1 MRKHNNFYI
10 IGVDAGYGNMKT
22 ARTIYPT
29 GMVAMD
35 TKPFFDGDILE
46 YNGTWYRIGEGH
58 KAYNPDKTADED
70 FYILTL
76 ASIAA
81 ELSTEQ
87 ITEANVHLALGL
99 PTTWTGRQREDYR
112 RYMMRNP
119 DVRFTFND
127 VLYSI
132 HLTDCIV
139 FPQGYAALV
148 PLMDSD
154 KRFNEFR
161 QFTGTVMMA
170 DIGNGTMNIMR
181 LVNGKPN
188 DQHCWTEV
196 LGVNQCVL
204 TARKQMMDKYG
215 IDMPESVIE
224 QFLRTGTANLSRE
237 LLDNLTNIVRGY
249 VTGLFDALRLHGY
262 DARLMKLFVMGG
274 GGCLVKNFGK
284 YDPGAVVFVDD
295 LHASAKGYEYMAQGV
310 IWRNERLARKAGD

>member
-29 GMVAMD
+29 GLVAMD

-215 IDMPESVIE
+215 IDMTESVIE
-224 QFLRTGTANLSRE
+224 QFLRTGTANLARE
-237 LLDNLTNIVRGY
+237 LLDNLTDTVRGY
-249 VTGLFDALRLHGY
+249 VTGLFDALRVHGY

>member
-29 GMVAMD
+29 GLAAMD

-112 RYMMRNP
+112 SYMMRNP

-127 VLYSI
+127 LLYSI

-148 PLMDSD
+148 PLMDND

-224 QFLRTGTANLSRE
+224 QFLRTGTANLARE
-237 LLDNLTNIVRGY
+237 LLDNLTDIVRGY
-249 VTGLFDALRLHGY
+249 VTGLFDALRVHGH

-284 YDPGAVVFVDD
+284 YDPSTVIFMDD

>member
-22 ARTIYPT
+22 TRTIYPT
-29 GMVAMD
+29 GLVAMD

-46 YNGTWYRIGEGH
+46 YNGIWYRIGEGH

-87 ITEANVHLALGL
+87 ISEANVHLALGL

-119 DVRFTFND
+119 DIRFTFND

-224 QFLRTGTANLSRE
+224 QFLRTGTANLARE
-237 LLDNLTNIVRGY
+237 LLDNLTDIVRGY
-249 VTGLFDALRLHGY
+249 VTGLFDALRVHGY

-274 GGCLVKNFGK
+274 GGCLVKHFGK
-284 YDPGAVVFVDD
+284 YDPGAIVFVDD
-295 LHASAKGYEYMAQGV
+295 LHASARGYEYMAQGV
-310 IWRNERLARKAGD
+310 IWRNERMSRKAGD

>member
-29 GMVAMD
+29 GLVAMD

-119 DVRFTFND
+119 DVQFVFND
-127 VLYSI
+127 ILYRI

-154 KRFNEFR
+154 KRYNDFR

-224 QFLRTGTANLSRE
+224 QFLRTGTANLARE
-237 LLDNLTNIVRGY
+237 LLDNLTDIVRGY
-249 VTGLFDALRLHGY
+249 VTGLFDALRVHGY

>member
-29 GMVAMD
+29 GLVAMD

-87 ITEANVHLALGL
+87 ITEANVYLALGL
-99 PTTWTGRQREDYR
+99 PTTWTGRQREEYR

-148 PLMDSD
+148 PLMDND

-196 LGVNQCVL
+196 LGVNQCML

-224 QFLRTGTANLSRE
+224 QFLRTGTANLARE
-237 LLDNLTNIVRGY
+237 LLDNLTDIVRGY
-249 VTGLFDALRLHGY
+249 VTGLFDALRVHGY

-274 GGCLVKNFGK
+274 GGCLVKHFGK
-284 YDPGAVVFVDD
+284 YDPGAIVFVDD